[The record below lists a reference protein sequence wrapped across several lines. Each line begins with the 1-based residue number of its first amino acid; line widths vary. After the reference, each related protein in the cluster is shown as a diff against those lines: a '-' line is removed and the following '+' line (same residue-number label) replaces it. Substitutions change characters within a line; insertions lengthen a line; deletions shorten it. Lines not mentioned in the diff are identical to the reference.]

1 MHYDEDSLRSAHAQ
15 NMSDL
20 DALTKRLQL
29 SLRGEEESFQ
39 NSNELNDFSQTAK
52 YDDQRR
58 SLAGQLSLAKNNL
71 GGTLNPFESKI
82 NEHSEEDFADDL
94 RSEGNDSFAREQE

>member
-39 NSNELNDFSQTAK
+39 NSNELNDFS
-52 YDDQRR
+52 
-58 SLAGQLSLAKNNL
+58 
-71 GGTLNPFESKI
+71 
-82 NEHSEEDFADDL
+82 
-94 RSEGNDSFAREQE
+94 